1 MNSRRSLG
9 LQIGATMKIIVKR
22 LHQAFVKID
31 PKISIDQFMILDIL
45 NTDDNITQQAISEML
60 SKDKSLILRQVDDL
74 KKKNLLVRFPD
85 PLDGRKKNLML
96 TKKGI
101 EVLNKLLEEEAKVFE
116 VLLNDLS
123 DEQLDLLSATFS
135 SIQLNSK

>member
-1 MNSRRSLG
+1 
-9 LQIGATMKIIVKR
+9 
-22 LHQAFVKID
+22 
-31 PKISIDQFMILDIL
+31 
-45 NTDDNITQQAISEML
+45 
-60 SKDKSLILRQVDDL
+60 
-74 KKKNLLVRFPD
+74 
-85 PLDGRKKNLML
+85 ML